1 MTCAKG
7 SSILELQN
15 IVKRFGA
22 MTAVNHVSLELERGK
37 LVTFLGP
44 SGCGKTTLLRV
55 VSGFTVPD
63 EGKVVLD
70 GEDIT
75 DVQPNARDTA
85 MVFQNY
91 ALFPHMT
98 VAANIGFGLNIMKK
112 TKLEVAEEVERLLT
126 LVQMEGLGGRR
137 PHELSGGQQQ
147 RVALARALSLH
158 PKILLLDEPL
168 SNLDANLRLLMR
180 GEIRKLHR
188 RLGLSIIFVT
198 HDQEEAMSLSDEL
211 VVMDQ
216 GVVKQIG
223 SPTEIYE
230 SPVDEFVARFIG
242 HINFLPG
249 EVTEI
254 CAGRITFQTCH
265 GDWSVAP
272 PPFPVSP
279 GDRIR
284 AVVRPESIGIRAVD
298 ERQSRDKSNLIHG
311 QVEFAMYI
319 GAIIRY
325 TVVCGE
331 QTIYVDETDPQYTGI
346 LKEGTRVT
354 LSFKDRIHM
363 LKMKTAVTGAG
374 KDQ

>member
-1 MTCAKG
+1 M
-7 SSILELQN
+7 E
-15 IVKRFGA
+15 VKVENLCKSYGKVAALRD
-22 MTAVNHVSLELERGK
+22 VSLSFVDGGL
-37 LVTFLGP
+37 TAILGP
-44 SGCGKTTLLRV
+44 SGCGKTTLLRCIAGFLEPDSGAIYFGRDNV
-55 VSGFTVPD
+55 TAVSP
-63 EGKVVLD
+63 
-70 GEDIT
+70 
-75 DVQPNARDTA
+75 QARGTA

-98 VAANIGFGLNIMKK
+98 VADNIAFGLRIMKK
-112 TKLEVAEEVERLLT
+112 PKREVADEVERLLS

-198 HDQEEAMSLSDEL
+198 HDQEEAMSLSDQL

-223 SPTEIYE
+223 SPTEVYE
-230 SPVDEFVARFIG
+230 TPVDEFVARFIG

-249 EVTEI
+249 EVTAVRE
-254 CAGRITFQTCH
+254 GRITFRTCH
-265 GDWSVAP
+265 GEWSVAQP
-272 PPFPVSP
+272 SFSVAP
-279 GDRIR
+279 GERIE
-284 AVVRPESIGIRAVD
+284 AVVRPESIGIRSAD
-298 ERQSRDKSNLIHG
+298 EPNADEETNVIEGR
-311 QVEFAMYI
+311 VEFAMYI

-325 TVVCGE
+325 TVLCGD
-331 QTIYVDETDPQYTGI
+331 QTMYIDETDPQYTGI
-346 LKEGTRVT
+346 LKEGTRVR
-354 LSFKDRIHM
+354 LCFKDRIHM
-363 LKMKTAVTGAG
+363 LRLAAAVPGPVRG
-374 KDQ
+374 GDHS

>member
-1 MTCAKG
+1 MTCANG

-15 IVKRFGA
+15 IVKHFGS
-22 MTAVNHVSLELERGK
+22 MTAVNHVSLDLERGK

-55 VSGFTVPD
+55 ISGFTVPD

-70 GEDIT
+70 GQDIT

-98 VAANIGFGLNIMKK
+98 VANNIGFGLKIMKK
-112 TKLEVAEEVERLLT
+112 PKREVADEVERLLV

-198 HDQEEAMSLSDEL
+198 HDQEEAMSLSDRL

-230 SPVDEFVARFIG
+230 TPVDEFVARFIG

-249 EVTEI
+249 EVTDI
-254 CAGRITFQTCH
+254 RGGRITFKTCH
-265 GDWSVAP
+265 GDWSVAQ
-272 PPFPVSP
+272 PPFPVSL
-279 GDRIR
+279 GDRIK
-284 AVVRPESIGIRAVD
+284 AVVRPESIGICASD
-298 ERQSRDKSNLIHG
+298 ERRCERESNVICG
-311 QVEFAMYI
+311 RVEFAMYI

-325 TVVCGE
+325 SVLCGE
-331 QTIYVDETDPQYTGI
+331 QMIYIDETDPQYTGI
-346 LKEGTRVT
+346 LKEGTRVR

-363 LKMKTAVTGAG
+363 LKL
-374 KDQ
+374 

>member
-1 MTCAKG
+1 MTCANG

-15 IVKRFGA
+15 IVKHFGS
-22 MTAVNHVSLELERGK
+22 MTAVNHVSLDLERGK

-55 VSGFTVPD
+55 ISGFTVPD

-70 GEDIT
+70 GQDIT
-75 DVQPNARDTA
+75 AVQPNARDTA

-98 VAANIGFGLNIMKK
+98 VANNIGFGLKIMKK
-112 TKLEVAEEVERLLT
+112 PKQEVADEVERLLV

-198 HDQEEAMSLSDEL
+198 HDQEEAMSLSDQL

-230 SPVDEFVARFIG
+230 TPVDEFVARFIG

-249 EVTEI
+249 EVTDI
-254 CAGRITFQTCH
+254 RGGRITFKTCH
-265 GDWSVAP
+265 GDWSVAQ
-272 PPFPVSP
+272 PPFPVSL
-279 GDRIR
+279 GDRIK
-284 AVVRPESIGIRAVD
+284 AVVRPESIGICASD
-298 ERQSRDKSNLIHG
+298 ERRCERESNVICG
-311 QVEFAMYI
+311 RVEFAMYI

-325 TVVCGE
+325 TVMCGE
-331 QTIYVDETDPQYTGI
+331 EMIYIDETDPQYTGI
-346 LKEGTRVT
+346 LKEGTGVR

-363 LKMKTAVTGAG
+363 LKL
-374 KDQ
+374 